1 MTDAVIIIG
10 LATFGGIAL
19 VVLGALA
26 LDAIAD
32 AQRKGRKLTE
42 EEEEWMREIMDEEDV
57 DA

>member
-42 EEEEWMREIMDEEDV
+42 EEEEWMREIMDEEEGT
-57 DA
+57 